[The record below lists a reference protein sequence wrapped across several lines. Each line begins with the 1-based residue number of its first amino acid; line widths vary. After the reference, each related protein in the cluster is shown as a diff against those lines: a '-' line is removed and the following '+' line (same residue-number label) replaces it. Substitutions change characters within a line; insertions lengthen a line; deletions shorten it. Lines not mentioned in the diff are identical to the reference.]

1 MKTAK
6 IRLCIARFISLAPVQ
21 IKIVLSLLEQIG
33 LATVLDAK
41 MIVSQS
47 GGYPTARST
56 VKETNLDKEGLIDL
70 FQRLLFL
77 RQRGGQS
84 AESHR
89 SSVEF
94 FDDGQQQPAVHLVKT
109 MLVDFKHLQRR
120 LRCGFV
126 NAALAAH
133 LGKVAYTTQQ
143 TVRDA
148 RCAPCPVCQLV
159 SALGINS
166 YAQNLR
172 RPFNHEFKFFRA
184 VELQPQQNAKARTQR
199 RGEQSRP
206 SGGRHK
212 SKRAYVNG
220 VCPGGRPLPNDDV
233 QLVILKRRI
242 KNFFQRGLQAMH
254 LVQEKHLT
262 VTQVG
267 QNGREVA
274 FDLDGRPGA
283 LLVRHA
289 HLIGNDGGQRG
300 LSQSRRTIQQHV
312 VQRFSA

>member
-77 RQRGGQS
+77 CQRGGQS

-94 FDDGQQQPAVHLVKT
+94 FDDGQQQPAIHLVKT
-109 MLVDFKHLQRR
+109 MLVNFEQLQ
-120 LRCGFV
+120 CGLCGGLV

-133 LGKVAYTTQQ
+133 LGKVAHATQQ

-148 RCAPCPVCQLV
+148 RSAPCPMGQFVGAFAV
-159 SALGINS
+159 NAD
-166 YAQNLR
+166 AKNLR
-172 RPFNHEFKFFRA
+172 RPFNHEF
-184 VELQPQQNAKARTQR
+184 
-199 RGEQSRP
+199 
-206 SGGRHK
+206 
-212 SKRAYVNG
+212 
-220 VCPGGRPLPNDDV
+220 
-233 QLVILKRRI
+233 
-242 KNFFQRGLQAMH
+242 
-254 LVQEKHLT
+254 
-262 VTQVG
+262 
-267 QNGREVA
+267 
-274 FDLDGRPGA
+274 
-283 LLVRHA
+283 
-289 HLIGNDGGQRG
+289 
-300 LSQSRRTIQQHV
+300 
-312 VQRFSA
+312 